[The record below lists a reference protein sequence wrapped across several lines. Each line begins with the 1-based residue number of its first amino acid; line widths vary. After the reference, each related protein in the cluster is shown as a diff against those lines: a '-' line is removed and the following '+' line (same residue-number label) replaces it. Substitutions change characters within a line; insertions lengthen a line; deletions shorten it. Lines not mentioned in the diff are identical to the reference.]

1 MKLSLLIPTYNRC
14 AALRETL
21 DSFLPQ
27 LVDGVELVVVD
38 GASPDATRQVVQEFV
53 RQSPRVRYVQLSQ
66 KGGIDRDYDLGVSEC
81 RGEWVWLLAD
91 EDVPAPHA
99 VQCLLDALDASADL
113 IVINADVFS
122 PDYSTRLTGPRLSIR
137 ERLVI
142 HDTDELF
149 RVANDHMSFIA
160 AVCIR
165 RSVWLEREREPF
177 FGTEFIHL
185 GVIFQAPLRG
195 SAIILPDVLLHIRY
209 GVGNWARR
217 AFEVW
222 MFKWPRLAH
231 QHAAVSSTAKAGVNL
246 APWQQF
252 RVLLKHRAFNSLRAE
267 TLDLLRR
274 ENAPWST
281 LMAARV
287 LIGLPQP
294 VAAALAAPVAI
305 ARGTDADKILLFDAR
320 VATRQWLRDQKSRI
334 FSPGSRT

>member
-14 AALRETL
+14 DALRETL
-21 DSFLPQ
+21 VAFLPQ
-27 LVDGVELVVVD
+27 LSAGVELVVVD
-38 GASPDATRQVVQEFV
+38 GASPDATKQVTAEFT
-53 RQSPRVRYVQLSQ
+53 RKSPHVRYVQLSQ

-91 EDVPAPHA
+91 DDLPSPDA
-99 VQCLLDALDASADL
+99 VQRLLLALNEAADL
-113 IVINADVFS
+113 VIVNADVFS
-122 PDYSTRLTGPRLSIR
+122 SDFSTALSGPRLSIR
-137 ERLVI
+137 DRLVVNDI
-142 HDTDELF
+142 NELF

-177 FGTEFIHL
+177 YGTEFIHL

-231 QHAAVSSTAKAGVNL
+231 QHAAVSLTEKAKLDPV
-246 APWQQF
+246 PWQQF

-267 TLDLLRR
+267 TLDLLRS

-281 LMAARV
+281 LLAARV
-287 LIGLPQP
+287 LVGLPQP
-294 VAAALAAPVAI
+294 VAAALAAPVAL
-305 ARGTDADKILLFDAR
+305 ARGTDADRILLFDAR
-320 VATRQWLRDQKSRI
+320 IATRQWWLDQKTRMFSRD
-334 FSPGSRT
+334 SRA

>member
-21 DSFLPQ
+21 EAFLPQ
-27 LVDGVELVVVD
+27 LVEGVELVVVD
-38 GASPDATRQVVQEFV
+38 GASPDATAAVVGEFV
-53 RQSPRVRYVQLSQ
+53 QQSPHIRYVQLLQ

-91 EDVPAPHA
+91 DDLPAPHA
-99 VQCLLDALDASADL
+99 VECLLKALDASADL

-122 PDYSTRLTGPRLSIR
+122 PDYTTRLTGPRLSTQ
-137 ERLVI
+137 EKLVI
-142 HDTDELF
+142 YDMDELF

-165 RSVWLEREREPF
+165 RSVWLERERAPYY
-177 FGTEFIHL
+177 GTEFIHL

-195 SAIILPDVLLHIRY
+195 AAIVLPDVLLHIRY

-231 QHAAVSSTAKAGVNL
+231 QHAAVSPDAKAGMNPV
-246 APWQQF
+246 PWQQA
-252 RVLLKHRAFNSLRAE
+252 RVLLKHRAFNSLRKE

-274 ENAPWST
+274 ENAPWKT
-281 LMAARV
+281 ILIAQ
-287 LIGLPQP
+287 LIIGLPQP
-294 VAAALAAPVAI
+294 VAAALAVPVAM
-305 ARGTDADKILLFDAR
+305 ARGKDTDRILLFDAR
-320 VATRQWLRDQKSRI
+320 AATRQWLRDQRSRM
-334 FSPGSRT
+334 FKTGVPA